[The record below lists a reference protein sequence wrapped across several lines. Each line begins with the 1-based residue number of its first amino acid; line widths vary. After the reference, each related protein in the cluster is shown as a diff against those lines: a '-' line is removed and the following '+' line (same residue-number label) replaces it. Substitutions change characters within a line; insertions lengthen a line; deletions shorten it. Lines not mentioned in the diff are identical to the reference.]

1 MCWFSPEHLVS
12 LECPAAHGAP
22 PTVTAHR
29 AVTNVKQEPG
39 VGLVPGTPPTPRF
52 GDLLLQEASP
62 EYAGSS
68 ASPCAPCSSGCRGS
82 TPPPT
87 SWSRPAS
94 PGQGAQRSAS
104 GLPTAAEW
112 FSKRTARTECL
123 QRQSGEPGPRAF
135 QDTLSPGWV
144 TSARLGVSGV
154 QHERLVHVVG
164 QVPPGSWLT
173 ACDGRLSPE
182 LAWESSSTVE
192 GSQRQHYEHLQAHSL
207 KSAVTR

>member
-1 MCWFSPEHLVS
+1 MSCCPRGPSHGNCPPCCHECEAGTWSWAGPRNTPNPQVWRPPPPGSLPRVCRLLCLSMCS
-12 LECPAAHGAP
+12 LFIWLSRLH
-22 PTVTAHR
+22 
-29 AVTNVKQEPG
+29 
-39 VGLVPGTPPTPRF
+39 PTPN
-52 GDLLLQEASP
+52 LW
-62 EYAGSS
+62 
-68 ASPCAPCSSGCRGS
+68 
-82 TPPPT
+82 
-87 SWSRPAS
+87 SWPAS

-173 ACDGRLSPE
+173 ACDRRLSPE